1 MPKSPAISRA
11 YAFNA
16 VTLDNVEYYKA
27 DNKEDAVAGL
37 FDILKATAIRQG
49 ERMIYLIVIIIAIIC
64 LGSGLPMLHSG
75 KPSVKNGGSK

>member
-1 MPKSPAISRA
+1 MILFEKLTIAIEKEGDIFRA

-37 FDILKATAIRQG
+37 FDILKATAI
-49 ERMIYLIVIIIAIIC
+49 
-64 LGSGLPMLHSG
+64 G
-75 KPSVKNGGSK
+75 KVNA